1 MKTICTLLL
10 LLCVNSIGYS
20 QNHKPLLEGNQHNH
34 SITLNK
40 TKDINLP
47 KPIKFKKPEIKK
59 PRFTKPA
66 FNNYRY
72 KYKIPQKE
80 SPKRN
85 ESNIWKNPFFKFVF
99 MLGSLLLFSKD
110 SILYKEK

>member
-1 MKTICTLLL
+1 MMKTLCTLLL

-47 KPIKFKKPEIKK
+47 KPIKFKKP
-59 PRFTKPA
+59 RFTKLA
-66 FNNYRY
+66 YNN
-72 KYKIPQKE
+72 YKIPQNKKNKRKE
-80 SPKRN
+80 SN
-85 ESNIWKNPFFKFVF
+85 SWKNPFFKFLF
-99 MLGSLLLFSKD
+99 MLGSLLLYSKD
-110 SILYKEK
+110 SILYKKK

>member
-1 MKTICTLLL
+1 MMKTLCTLLL

-40 TKDINLP
+40 TKDITLP
-47 KPIKFKKPEIKK
+47 KPIKFKKPELKT
-59 PRFTKPA
+59 PNF
-66 FNNYRY
+66 RY
-72 KYKIPQKE
+72 PVFRNHKYKIPQNKKT
-80 SPKRN
+80 KRN
-85 ESNIWKNPFFKFVF
+85 ESNIWKNPFFKYLL
-99 MLGSLLLFSKD
+99 MLGSILLFSKN